1 MRILVADDDDYTRE
15 GLIEAIDWLD
25 YGIEQVYEAR
35 DGEEALRLAM
45 THQPD
50 MVLTDIRMPRLNGI
64 EFAEKLALA
73 SPDSKLL
80 FMSGYMEVD
89 YLKSA
94 IKLSAVDYIEKPIRI
109 PELEKAIQKTVT
121 AILQLKLQDELNG
134 QKLELERYRLAN
146 LLRTKTGNDEEI
158 RRLCEVTGFP
168 AVNRQYRG
176 MAIKFRKGSETER
189 DRLTEIND
197 VWKQH
202 GFPSIAERLDK
213 GTLLIVTAFQR
224 HEEERIASLAAALLR
239 QFPDLTIGIG
249 DLSATGIDGVAASC
263 KSAISALQRSFYQPE
278 HRLFTPDQT
287 KSASAAVRSDAFVE
301 FNHYLKKEPEK
312 LSAWVDAF
320 CGELIRDA
328 SPSRDSVQSM
338 FTAFAQAMLREK
350 NGILIGF
357 SHIYQTQVAKDMI
370 EQADS
375 LEEIRLF
382 MLELCKA
389 YQEEVQKAAPY
400 SRTVRTVM
408 DYIASHYGDA
418 DLDIK
423 RIAAQLHMSAAHLGA
438 LFKQETGTTI
448 KQYISDYRL
457 ELAKKLVRN
466 EHYKMNE
473 VAEIC
478 GYASASYFAK
488 VFKAATDMTPV
499 EYRKLTSE

>member
-15 GLIEAIDWLD
+15 GLIEAIDWSD
-25 YGIEQVYEAR
+25 YGIAQVYQAR
-35 DGEEALRLAM
+35 DGEEALRLA
-45 THQPD
+45 TVHQPD
-50 MVLTDIRMPRLNGI
+50 IVLTDIRMPRLNGI
-64 EFAEKLALA
+64 EFAEKLAVA

-121 AILQLKLQDELNG
+121 AIRQLKLQDELNG
-134 QKLELERYRLAN
+134 QKLELEKFKLAN
-146 LLRTKTGNDEEI
+146 MLRTKTGHDEEI
-158 RRLCEVTGFP
+158 KRLCEVAGFP
-168 AVNRQYRG
+168 AANRQYRG
-176 MAIKFRKGSETER
+176 MAIQFGKGSKTER
-189 DRLTEIND
+189 DRLTEIHD
-197 VWKQH
+197 VWKQQ
-202 GFPSIAERLDK
+202 GFPSIAERLDTR
-213 GTLLIVTAFQR
+213 TLLIVTAFQR
-224 HEEERIASLAAALLR
+224 QEEERIASLAAAMLR

-249 DLSATGIDGVAASC
+249 DLSVTGLDGVADSC
-263 KSAISALQRSFYQPE
+263 RSALSALQHSFYRPE
-278 HRLFTPDQT
+278 LRLFSSDRT
-287 KSASAAVRSDAFVE
+287 KSATAAVRSDVFVE
-301 FNHYLKKEPEK
+301 FSHYLKKEPEK

-320 CGELIRDA
+320 CDELIRDA
-328 SPSRDSVQSM
+328 TLSRDSVQSM
-338 FTAFAQAMLREK
+338 FASFAQAMLREK

-357 SHIYQTQVAKDMI
+357 HQIYQAQDAKDVI

-375 LEEIRLF
+375 IEEIRLF
-382 MLELCKA
+382 MLELCRA
-389 YQEEVQKAAPY
+389 YQEEVQKASPY
-400 SRTVRTVM
+400 SRTVRSVM

-418 DLDIK
+418 DLDIQ
-423 RIAAQLHMSAAHLGA
+423 RIADQLHMSAAHLGA

-466 EHYKMNE
+466 EHFKMNE
-473 VAEIC
+473 VAERC

-499 EYRKLTSE
+499 EYRKLTSG